1 MSNNSSKKHT
11 HQPEDNKYLNMD
23 LLRFTTAGSVDDG
36 KSTLIGRLL
45 YDSKS
50 IFEDQMEAIEKS
62 SKSSGEEEVNLA
74 LLTDG
79 LKAER
84 EQKITIDVAYRYF
97 ATPKR
102 KFIIADTPGHTQ
114 YTRNMVTGAS
124 TAELAIVLLD
134 ASKGVL
140 TQSRRH
146 AFISSLLK
154 IPHLVVAV
162 NKMDLVDYDE
172 GRFNEIVSE
181 FREFAKKLEIDNITY
196 IPISALK
203 GDNVVSKSRIS
214 AKSGLPGDD
223 GKNLESGSSQ
233 NTGQPSG
240 SRQTG
245 GETNHMSW
253 YNGPTLLHHLETVKV
268 DASRNVI
275 DFRFPVQYVIRPNQN
290 FRGFSGQIS
299 SGRIKPG
306 DEVTALPSKI
316 SSRVK
321 EIVTKDGNL
330 EEAFAGDSVVLTI
343 EDEIDISRGDMIVR
357 KNNVPEV
364 TTAFEGY
371 LCWMNEEAMEPGRQ
385 YLMMHTTKT
394 TPVFIDK
401 LIYKM
406 NVDTLS
412 REDADR
418 LQLNEIGRAKFRTA
432 QPLFIDAYQVNQKT
446 GSFVIIDPASN
457 VTVGAGMIRA
467 GSTESNGRGELTD
480 DGRRKTGEPSVA
492 GPPSSVSPNVTW
504 EPWNIPREERE
515 KRNGHEANV
524 LWLTGISGA
533 GKSTIAKA
541 LEKKLWE
548 EGKQTILLDGDQVR
562 HGLNGDL
569 GFSPEDRTE
578 NIRRVG
584 EVARLFF
591 EHGNIVICTF
601 VSPYKADR
609 DRVRSLVPEGR
620 FREIHITCSSETAQK
635 RDPKGLYEKAK
646 KGEIKGLTGYDG
658 EYQMPDKATLTID
671 TDDVDVNLAVE
682 KLVQILKK

>member
-1 MSNNSSKKHT
+1 MSKENGKKNT

-124 TAELAIVLLD
+124 TAELAIVLID

-172 GRFNEIVSE
+172 GRFNEIVSD
-181 FREFAKKLEIDNITY
+181 FREFAKKLEIDDITY

-203 GDNVVSKSRIS
+203 GDNVVSKTRI
-214 AKSGLPGDD
+214 KGGD
-223 GKNLESGSSQ
+223 
-233 NTGQPSG
+233 
-240 SRQTG
+240 
-245 GETNHMSW
+245 ETNHMPW

-290 FRGFSGQIS
+290 FRGFSGQVS

-306 DEVTALPSKI
+306 DEITALPSKI

-330 EEAFAGDSVVLTI
+330 DEALPGDSVVLTI

-364 TTAFEGY
+364 TTGFEAY
-371 LCWMNEEAMEPGRQ
+371 LCWMNEDAMEPGRQ
-385 YLMMHTTKT
+385 YMMMHTTKT

-418 LQLNEIGRAKFRTA
+418 LQLNEIGRAKFRSA

-457 VTVGAGMIRA
+457 VTVGAGMTRA
-467 GSTESNGRGELTD
+467 GSTESNGRGEMTE
-480 DGRRKTGEPSVA
+480 DGRRETDEPSVA
-492 GPPSSVSPNVTW
+492 GPPSSVSPNVVW

-515 KRNGHEANV
+515 ERNGHEANV

-548 EGKQTILLDGDQVR
+548 DGKQTVLLDGDQVR

-569 GFSPEDRTE
+569 GFSPADRTE

-584 EVARLFF
+584 EVSRLFF

-601 VSPYKADR
+601 VSPYKEDR
-609 DRVRSLVPEGR
+609 DRVRSLLPEGR
-620 FREIHITCSSETAQK
+620 FKEIHITCSSETAQK
-635 RDPKGLYEKAK
+635 RDPKGLYKKAK
-646 KGEIKGLTGYDG
+646 KGEISGLTGYDG
-658 EYQMPDKATLTID
+658 KFETSENFDLTIN
-671 TDDVDVNLAVE
+671 TEEVSVEQAVE
-682 KLVQILKK
+682 SILKLLTLS